1 MNTFHW
7 NILSLIEIFKN
18 KKGYFIRFLKI
29 FLINVKMSLSHFL
42 TTIYDLFI
50 NFCGLLCQ
58 DTQCEYCL
66 WAGFCISRSEVLHSF
81 NGVCCLDMQCLM
93 N

>member
-7 NILSLIEIFKN
+7 NLLSPIEIFKN

-29 FLINVKMSLSHFL
+29 FPINVKMSLSHVL
-42 TTIYDLFI
+42 IKFI

-58 DTQCEYCL
+58 MLSVNIVSGQV
-66 WAGFCISRSEVLHSF
+66 FFISRSEVLHSF
-81 NGVCCLDMQCLM
+81 NGVYCLDIQCLM